1 MEILIIKKR
10 VGEER
15 KLVSSFILLF
25 PFYSIGLGVEVL
37 CVALCELVE
46 GEWRRHMFAERQG
59 MVPKSKMW
67 AVIPEIQV
75 EIFHLSPQAFSSC
88 CFLLLLFI
96 YPPFSQASSL
106 QISNS
111 SHFLTTHGHRWPNH
125 VMLLQNAFSIA
136 PHRLLGMEG
145 NDYAGRL
152 PDVQSGLL
160 CHFDLIKCL
169 VWVQSWFCCSPAQE
183 LSSAAHCLHH
193 KVQLTFKSLFP
204 VLTPLQLYLMS
215 PWVARLQPSW
225 PLWLLK
231 SCEIFPNSG
240 HLHLYLAS

>member
-25 PFYSIGLGVEVL
+25 PFYSIGLDVEVL
-37 CVALCELVE
+37 CVALCEPVE
-46 GEWRRHMFAERQG
+46 GEWRRHMFGEWQG
-59 MVPKSKMW
+59 MVPKRKTW
-67 AVIPEIQV
+67 AVIQEIHL

-88 CFLLLLFI
+88 CFLLLLSI
-96 YPPFSQASSL
+96 YPPSSQTSRL
-106 QISNS
+106 QISNAF
-111 SHFLTTHGHRWPNH
+111 HFLTTHSHWWPNH

-136 PHRLLGMEG
+136 PHGLLGMEG

-169 VWVQSWFCCSPAQE
+169 VWVQLWFWCTTVILLLPCSRTFQSRP
-183 LSSAAHCLHH
+183 LS
-193 KVQLTFKSLFP
+193 
-204 VLTPLQLYLMS
+204 
-215 PWVARLQPSW
+215 
-225 PLWLLK
+225 
-231 SCEIFPNSG
+231 
-240 HLHLYLAS
+240 AS